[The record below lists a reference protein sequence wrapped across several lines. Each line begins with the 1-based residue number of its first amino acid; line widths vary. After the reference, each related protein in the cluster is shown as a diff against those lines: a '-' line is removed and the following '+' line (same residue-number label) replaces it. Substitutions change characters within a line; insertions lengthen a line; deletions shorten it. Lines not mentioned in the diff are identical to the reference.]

1 MKSVKKLKLLN
12 NDIYKIIKKF
22 YSLHFPYP
30 IEFSAIDAINLALE
44 EVGGNLGSKGKL
56 ERDPNKNIIFIL
68 DKSALP
74 TNSKFKNPSDC
85 QDLVDDVEKL
95 HEWLVKH
102 EFIDD
107 EVPTPKFIST
117 TDLIF

>member
-1 MKSVKKLKLLN
+1 FDDLKGAADKFQLLR
-12 NDIYKIIKKF
+12 YVATQRA
-22 YSLHFPYP
+22 
-30 IEFSAIDAINLALE
+30 EFAAACRTGNLALE